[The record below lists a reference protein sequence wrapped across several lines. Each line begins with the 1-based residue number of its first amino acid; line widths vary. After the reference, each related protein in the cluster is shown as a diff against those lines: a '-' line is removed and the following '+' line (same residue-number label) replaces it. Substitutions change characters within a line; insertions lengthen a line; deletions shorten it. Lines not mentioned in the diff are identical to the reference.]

1 MKPTIM
7 ITMVLALL
15 ASGCATSPRPGAPGK
30 SAQSA
35 YLAQVASPGCL
46 GASAINPTLTP
57 PVLYQGMVSCIKT
70 GRQADA
76 VFLFAMAGTYSY
88 FDALR
93 LDTDAARQAHS
104 SMLGEALKM
113 INANQQQLF
122 WQSANGTLG
131 NRQQLAALCRQVDAI
146 GKPVYFPQYVMQ
158 PTGTGA
164 GAAMPAN
171 TDPLWKTAMNGYLHC
186 ATDVMS
192 IR

>member
-1 MKPTIM
+1 M
-7 ITMVLALL
+7 ITMALALL
-15 ASGCATSPRPGAPGK
+15 VTGCANSPRSGAPGK
-30 SAQSA
+30 PGHSA
-35 YLAQVASPGCL
+35 YLAQVVSPGCL
-46 GASAINPTLTP
+46 GMSAVNPTLTP

-76 VFLFAMAGTYSY
+76 VFLFALAGTYSY

-113 INANQQQLF
+113 INTHQQQMF
-122 WQSANGTLG
+122 WQSANGALG
-131 NRQQLAALCRQVDAI
+131 NRQQLAALCKQVDAI

-158 PTGTGA
+158 PTGAGP

>member
-1 MKPTIM
+1 MKLKIM
-7 ITMVLALL
+7 ITMVLAVLIT
-15 ASGCATSPRPGAPGK
+15 GCANAPRFAVPGR
-30 SAQSA
+30 SAQST
-35 YLAQVASPGCL
+35 YLSQVASPGCL
-46 GASAINPTLTP
+46 GAASINPTLTP
-57 PVLYQGMVSCIKT
+57 PALYQGMVSCIKA
-70 GRQADA
+70 GRNNDG
-76 VFLFAMAGTYSY
+76 VLLFALAGTYSY

-113 INANQQQLF
+113 INANQQQAF
-122 WQSANGTLG
+122 WQSANGALG
-131 NRQQLAALCRQVDAI
+131 DRQQLAALCRQIDAI

-158 PTGTGA
+158 PSRIGR

-171 TDPLWKTAMNGYLHC
+171 TDQLWKTAMNSYLHC